1 MQYRVS
7 AIEVADPDANLSKG
21 RERDREPRPQAQTF
35 VQVDGAFCEGQR
47 LFITVTNQRDVG
59 LVAIDRRQHVVGLQQ
74 GRHAFS
80 LAQCG
85 IGLVIAPGLGQHDR
99 RQRVHHGEM
108 ATIPGGMQGRR
119 GLGDVFAH
127 NRHVADLAVTL
138 AEIEMG
144 EADGAGV
151 MRNLGLLE
159 RPVVQRNGARL
170 LTAGK
175 GDAAVQ
181 PPEIGMQHLRQ
192 GFTNRVWGAAQDRS
206 GLCKIPLQEVRFSQH
221 DANGQ
226 LVVAGQRRGCA
237 EQRREQIDR
246 RCRLAAFE
254 GGIGAGDYRL
264 QRCVGHFAQY
274 TKCPKGIIH
283 TAIWS

>member
-1 MQYRVS
+1 MELHGAANIERTMQYRVS

-192 GFTNRVWGAAQDRS
+192 GFTNRVWGAAQHSS
-206 GLCKIPLQEVRFSQH
+206 GLCKIPL
-221 DANGQ
+221 
-226 LVVAGQRRGCA
+226 
-237 EQRREQIDR
+237 
-246 RCRLAAFE
+246 
-254 GGIGAGDYRL
+254 
-264 QRCVGHFAQY
+264 
-274 TKCPKGIIH
+274 
-283 TAIWS
+283 